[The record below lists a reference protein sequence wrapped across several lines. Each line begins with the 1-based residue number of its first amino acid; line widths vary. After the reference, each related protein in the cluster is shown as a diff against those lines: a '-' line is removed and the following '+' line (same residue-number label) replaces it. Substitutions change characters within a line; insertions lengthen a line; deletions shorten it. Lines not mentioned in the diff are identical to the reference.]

1 MLTLLGLASLTHS
14 ADIPMEFSNPQDEE
28 KYKDLLNE
36 LRCLV
41 CQNQTLADSHA
52 PLAQDLRN
60 EVYRM
65 VEEGKAKPE
74 IIEFLVARYGDFV
87 LYKPPLKNT
96 TFLLWFG
103 PFILLLIAVGVAL
116 RFVKSRS
123 ESEITELDEEQA
135 KKLKALLAKP
145 ENNK

>member
-116 RFVKSRS
+116 RVVKSRS